1 MRELVIER
9 YKEAIEIINYYNE
22 SWGRT
27 TEPHPNY
34 DKLTDEELLDGFTDV
49 IVLNHQ

>member
-9 YKEAIEIINYYNE
+9 YKEAIEIINYMRVGE
-22 SWGRT
+22 A
-27 TEPHPNY
+27 EPHPNY